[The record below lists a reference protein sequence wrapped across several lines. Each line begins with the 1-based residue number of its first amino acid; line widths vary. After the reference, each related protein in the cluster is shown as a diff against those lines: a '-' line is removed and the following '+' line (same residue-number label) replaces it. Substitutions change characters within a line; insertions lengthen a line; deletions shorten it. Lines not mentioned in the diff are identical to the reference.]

1 MTTGELIQKSVYMY
15 KMLNGQFECFEGY
28 IVHYPHRRDV
38 FYVRNTKKFYT
49 VSEEPNEIH
58 CGNLWMVERDDA
70 AARKAF
76 CRYYRDSITNLKTEI
91 ARLYGLMNIVE
102 EEL

>member
-1 MTTGELIQKSVYMY
+1 MSTGELVQKSAYMY
-15 KMLNGQFECFEGY
+15 KILNGRFECFEGY
-28 IVHYPHRRDV
+28 IRHYPHRCYV

-49 VSEEPNEIH
+49 VSEEPDVIH
-58 CGNLWMVERDDA
+58 FGNLWMMERDDA
-70 AARKAF
+70 AARKTF
-76 CRYYRDSITNLKTEI
+76 CRYYRDSIVDLKTEI